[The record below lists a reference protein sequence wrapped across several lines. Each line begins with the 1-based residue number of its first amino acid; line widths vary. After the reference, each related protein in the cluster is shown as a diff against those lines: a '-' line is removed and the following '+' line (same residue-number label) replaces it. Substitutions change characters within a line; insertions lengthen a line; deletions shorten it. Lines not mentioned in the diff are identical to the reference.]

1 MYLVTFVYSV
11 ANNYKLKQHFLRY
24 FLDYLI
30 YLNGELHAT
39 GYQKTLHGELLS
51 FTTEIEEK
59 QTIFQ

>member
-24 FLDYLI
+24 FLDYL
-30 YLNGELHAT
+30 YLNGELNAT

-51 FTTEIEEK
+51 FITEIEK
-59 QTIFQ
+59 KRTIFH

>member
-11 ANNYKLKQHFLRY
+11 ANNYKLKQHFLPY
-24 FLDYLI
+24 FLDYL

-39 GYQKTLHGELLS
+39 GYRKTLHGELLS
-51 FTTEIEEK
+51 FTIEIGDK